1 MARKV
6 RKVVLPVAGLGT
18 RFLPAT
24 KAVPKELLPVV
35 DRPLVQYAVDEAIE
49 AGIEQIIFVT
59 GRGKGA
65 IEDYFDRA
73 YELEDQLQTKN
84 KTAEINSIADS
95 RKLPG
100 NVTFTRQQEPA
111 GLGHAV
117 WCARHLVGNEPFAV
131 MLPDEL
137 LHDTPGCL
145 AQMVEAFEKTDGNI
159 VAVLGVPDEHT
170 NRYGILDPGAKDG
183 ALIET
188 KGMVEKPAPGEA
200 PSNLALVGRYILVP
214 EIFDLLENQER
225 GAGNEIQLTDAMAKM
240 IGTHPFHGYHFEGI
254 RYDCGDK
261 VGFLEANVAFALRRE
276 DLKERFSEVL
286 DQYLPG
292 N

>member
-35 DRPLVQYAVDEAIE
+35 DRPLVQYAVDEAVE

-65 IEDYFDRA
+65 IEDYFDKA
-73 YELEDQLQTKN
+73 YELEDQLNN
-84 KTAEINSIADS
+84 KQKAKEIESISGS
-95 RKLPG
+95 RHLAG
-100 NVTFTRQQEPA
+100 NVIFTRQQEPH

-117 WCARHLVGNEPFAV
+117 WCARHLIGNEPFAV

-145 AQMVEAFEKTDGNI
+145 AQMVEAFEKTDGNV
-159 VAVLGVPDEHT
+159 VAVLDVPKDHT
-170 NRYGILDPGAKDG
+170 NRYGILAPGNQDG
-183 ALIET
+183 PLIET
-188 KGMVEKPAPGEA
+188 KGMVEKPNPDEA
-200 PSNLALVGRYILVP
+200 PSTLALVGRYILLP
-214 EIFDLLENQER
+214 EIFDLLENQDR
-225 GAGNEIQLTDAMAKM
+225 GAGGEIQLTDAMAKM
-240 IGTHPFHGYHFEGI
+240 IGTHPFHGYRFDGV

-261 VGFLEANVAFALRRE
+261 VGFLEANVAFALSRE
-276 DLKERFSEVL
+276 DLKDRFSEVL
-286 DQYLPG
+286 DRYLPK

>member
-1 MARKV
+1 MGRKV
-6 RKVVLPVAGLGT
+6 KKVVLPVAGLGT

-65 IEDYFDRA
+65 IEDYFDKA
-73 YELEDQLQTKN
+73 YELEDQLASKQKTKEMESM
-84 KTAEINSIADS
+84 AGS
-95 RKLPG
+95 RHLAG

-145 AQMVEAFEKTDGNI
+145 AQMVEAFEQTEGNI
-159 VAVLGVPDEHT
+159 VAVLEVPHEHT
-170 NRYGILDPGAKDG
+170 NRYGILDPGSRSG

-188 KGMVEKPAPGEA
+188 KGMVEKPDPNEA
-200 PSNLALVGRYILVP
+200 PSDLALVGRYVLLP
-214 EIFDLLENQER
+214 EIFELLESQER
-225 GAGNEIQLTDAMAKM
+225 GAGGEIQLTDAMAKM
-240 IGTHPFHGYHFEGI
+240 IGTHPFHGYHFSGI

-261 VGFLEANVAFALRRE
+261 VGFLEANVALALRRE
-276 DLKERFSEVL
+276 DLKDRFTEVL
-286 DQYLPG
+286 DHYLPRE
-292 N
+292 

>member
-170 NRYGILDPGAKDG
+170 KS
-183 ALIET
+183 
-188 KGMVEKPAPGEA
+188 VWH
-200 PSNLALVGRYILVP
+200 S
-214 EIFDLLENQER
+214 
-225 GAGNEIQLTDAMAKM
+225 
-240 IGTHPFHGYHFEGI
+240 
-254 RYDCGDK
+254 
-261 VGFLEANVAFALRRE
+261 
-276 DLKERFSEVL
+276 
-286 DQYLPG
+286 
-292 N
+292 

>member
-35 DRPLVQYAVDEAIE
+35 DRPLVQYAVDEAVE

-59 GRGKGA
+59 GRGKAA
-65 IEDYFDRA
+65 IEDYFDKA
-73 YELEDQLQTKN
+73 YELEDQLHTKN
-84 KTAEINSIADS
+84 KTSEIESIASS
-95 RKLPG
+95 RHLAG

-145 AQMVEAFEKTDGNI
+145 AQMVDAFERTNGNI
-159 VAVLGVPDEHT
+159 VAVLDVPREHT
-170 NRYGILDPGAKDG
+170 NRYGILDPGARDG
-183 ALIET
+183 QLIET
-188 KGMVEKPAPGEA
+188 KGMIEKPQPAEA
-200 PSNLALVGRYILVP
+200 PSTLALVGRYVLLP
-214 EIFDLLENQER
+214 EIFDLLENQTR
-225 GAGNEIQLTDAMAKM
+225 GAGNEIQLTDAMARM
-240 IGTHPFHGYHFEGI
+240 IGSHPFHGYHFEGI

-261 VGFLEANVAFALRRE
+261 VGFLEANVAFALRRD
-276 DLKERFSEVL
+276 DLKDRFGEVL
-286 DQYLPG
+286 DKYLAD
-292 N
+292 

>member
-200 PSNLALVGRYILVP
+200 PL
-214 EIFDLLENQER
+214 
-225 GAGNEIQLTDAMAKM
+225 
-240 IGTHPFHGYHFEGI
+240 
-254 RYDCGDK
+254 
-261 VGFLEANVAFALRRE
+261 
-276 DLKERFSEVL
+276 
-286 DQYLPG
+286 
-292 N
+292 